1 MKRLIISESEKQ
13 TILSQHR
20 KVKLSEES
28 NAPDRYKTATCQGLQ
43 KGGSCKDDVLKAQIR
58 MNDNCPS
65 DILTQKLVEDGIHGP
80 KTQIAFNACLPKL
93 KPELAKSDK
102 NSAGGNANASGGNA
116 NANGGNVNAT
126 GGNADASG
134 GNTQSDFEGTEV
146 A

>member
-28 NAPDRYKTATCQGLQ
+28 NAPDRYKNASCQSLQ
-43 KGGSCKDDVLKAQIR
+43 KGVSCKDDVLKAQIR
-58 MNDNCPS
+58 INDNCPS
-65 DILTQKLVEDGIHGP
+65 DTLTQKLVEDGIHGP
-80 KTQIAFNACLPKL
+80 KTASAFEACLPKL
-93 KPELAKSDK
+93 RPDLAKGDK
-102 NSAGGNANASGGNA
+102 NSAGG

-126 GGNADASG
+126 GGNENASG